1 MRALTSFAVLLTCFA
16 ASAAAHAQVSEQPAV
31 CGPKTATLTRTTL
44 YFGMNRPAGTVSEN
58 EWRAFLRTVV
68 TPRFPQGFTVWNAYG
83 QWRDRRGR
91 IEREPSRVLVITR
104 ADTSEANT
112 KLSEIIDIYKRRFQQ
127 EAVLREVAPICA
139 AF

>member
-1 MRALTSFAVLLTCFA
+1 MRALTSFAVLLSAA
-16 ASAAAHAQVSEQPAV
+16 ASAAAHAQTSEQPAV

-44 YFGMNRPAGTVSEN
+44 YFGMKRPAGTVSEN

-68 TPRFPQGFTVWNAYG
+68 TPRFPQGFVVWNAYG
-83 QWRDRRGR
+83 QWRDRHGR

-104 ADTSEANT
+104 ADTADVST

-127 EAVLREVAPICA
+127 EAVLREFGPICA